1 MKKILQLSTGAA
13 VAIMALAAQAQT
25 TPSNGT
31 PANVGVSQGTAV
43 KADAKAV
50 PRNDTATLVRTSPD
64 AADKAKAAAD
74 STSTGAG
81 MTRAGQT
88 SQQITA
94 PSDVAPVRR
103 ARKADRN

>member
-1 MKKILQLSTGAA
+1 MKKLLQLSAGTAFA
-13 VAIMALAAQAQT
+13 VMALAAQAQT
-25 TPSNGT
+25 TPSNGV

-43 KADAKAV
+43 KAEAKAV
-50 PRNDTATLVRTSPD
+50 PRNDTATLVKTSPD

-74 STSTGAG
+74 NTSTGAG

-88 SQQITA
+88 SQQSTA
-94 PSDVAPVRR
+94 PSDAAPVRR